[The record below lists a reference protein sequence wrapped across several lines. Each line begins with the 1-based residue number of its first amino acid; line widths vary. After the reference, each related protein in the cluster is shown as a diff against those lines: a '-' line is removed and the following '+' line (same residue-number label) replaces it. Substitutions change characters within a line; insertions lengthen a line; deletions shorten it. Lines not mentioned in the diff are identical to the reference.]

1 MIAFKLVP
9 YDSSSRYLCYLNLV
23 NAAIVDMKFFNLL
36 KVMWLYGHDVTSV
49 KLASGVV
56 ILQGELLMDNYN
68 DNC

>member
-1 MIAFKLVP
+1 
-9 YDSSSRYLCYLNLV
+9 
-23 NAAIVDMKFFNLL
+23 MKFFNLL